1 MINDVLKKPPTF
13 LDTLDKLAKEKEQ
26 RDNLFKVAPTPALQ
40 RIEQTK
46 KDLRAGKKAT
56 PNNAPQ
62 KTTIRTKYGVFEV
75 EVPKSSLKQ
84 EIFSNVENRNK
95 YILTPELYAEIR
107 KEIEDAQE
115 KAGVA
120 KTRPDLPDIEANPPE
135 VDITAETLKN
145 LKAWEDKYI
154 RSTAVGRSY
163 QDTLKWVQNEAEQYS
178 NRADSPVA
186 KLAGALVSGMA
197 EDAAN
202 PLATFESAVGNM
214 YDPNATFEE
223 RFGAIGNAALYGLS
237 VAPFVKAGSAG
248 VRAIKATQ
256 MAEQAIARG
265 LKIKAGLVAFGRT
278 YGRETL
284 LGGFA
289 ERRVTISQLRKT
301 LEEKGFTAKEIDDVI
316 SSQRK
321 LYKIWSKTNKGDFN
335 DFLLQAVRNETK
347 SAEKAGENVAN
358 AIGTGADVTDAVDN
372 IDAPRMDAQPAK
384 APDVQE
390 PDIPGYNVPEE
401 QLQNI
406 PSARGTANFENLWN
420 MAKESG
426 TLNDK
431 QIYVGKA
438 LWMARAKAWA
448 KENNRNEMDFFENLI
463 VTKDDVMPDSALM
476 QSVKKSID
484 EVGEVDTRVIK
495 STSEKTL
502 KQFPVDRS
510 RLLLSNLQDINVD
523 PKYAS
528 RLFQATKKSSPIFR
542 DAKNIDD
549 IVSIIKDNLHELMDI
564 ANPVTKEF
572 GKLWY
577 DGANRIATQWADRYG
592 YSRSQVAGVLAVNSP
607 QTEWFTNVSRA
618 ERILDMVKNKSDLPF
633 DNDMFKF
640 GKTKMT
646 LDKDTGK
653 MKRQFSDKLLEL
665 VKGKSYNELTD
676 LDEKAAWLIIYD
688 SVYNPKKYRII
699 TPDGR
704 VGDWARN
711 KNGKETAFKSFTT
724 SDVKKSIRMLED
736 GSVESISG
744 SLGDAHKVRNFY
756 NNIIDPNSSLGHY
769 TADTH
774 QGAASVFKPI
784 GGSSPEVLKLLG
796 GTSSAPLGYTGAY
809 PIYHQAGII
818 TAKELGILPR
828 ELQSITWETV
838 RSLFSNKSKPLQA
851 KVESIWNEFL
861 NGKITKRDAWN
872 QIEDIA
878 GGTNTPNWVGDLKD
892 AKYGKQTFN
901 DVEFPDEF
909 NKFDSMI
916 ELPNKDILLQNN
928 DNITK
933 GWYNEANRQI
943 NFMTGLSD
951 FSTFVHESFHDWA
964 TMLKQEHV
972 DALVNVFGDM
982 TTVEGKEAAARA
994 FERYL
999 RDGVAPTTELERVFV
1014 SIKGWMKAVY
1024 NKLKGSPIEAKVD
1037 PRARRV
1043 FDEMLGSTA
1052 YGDEGVTS
1060 ARKAFTD
1067 ADRKAMGLKATKEID
1082 PESFQQW
1089 LDDSDQMV
1097 TDSGMSLNGW
1107 GNATADRI
1115 LANPTALSD
1124 VETAGMVKH
1133 MQDLKNQH
1141 SALNAKLSATT
1152 DQAEVKAIG
1161 ESLKRIEEQFD
1172 NATLAVKLSG
1182 TEKGRSLNAQKI
1194 TINQDFD
1201 LLSVEN
1207 RYRTRS
1213 FDGQIPDNVKKRL
1226 RELTDK
1232 IKEQESKIVD
1242 LEDQML
1248 RGNARRT
1255 VRSDAEIVQA
1265 RKNIAD
1271 KLKEAFTQNTSQAQM
1286 AVIPIPQGV
1295 SGNAKLLVDYA
1306 LTFVEQGRGKI
1317 EDVVNLAHKSLND
1330 VGVPV
1335 SKDEIKGALQAWVS
1349 SKKFKNNDLVDYLQ
1363 ELKTGLRNTPEVAIR
1378 PLLDSNIASSQE
1390 IAHYVMSFAEQTS
1403 GRVGEIVDMALDNI
1417 NQRTSYPYSR
1427 EDLLDAVREWGLPR
1441 VVTREMDMR
1450 QYQLDR
1456 LKREVRKEIALGEKT
1471 KFERVRDAALNTPRA
1486 LKATLDMSATLRQ
1499 GLLLGLG
1506 NPTKATAAFA
1516 KAFKATF
1523 SPAYAAKLDREL
1535 HMSKMAP
1542 IRKQAGLFIS
1552 EGALS
1557 PEEIQF
1563 MQNMGSNIPGIKNL
1577 LDGSERHYTTFLN
1590 QLRVSVFDDMV
1601 SKFPDMTSDERKALA
1616 DFVNVST
1623 GRGRMTDNT
1632 IMSSVLFSP
1641 RFFMSRLQAPADFI
1655 GGFLGVSKPGRAMWK
1670 SPAARK
1676 QMLQSWSIYL
1686 GTMATVAGL
1695 ARMNGAKVQI
1705 DDPNDA
1711 DWGKIVYGDTRID
1724 MYGGF
1729 QQPVRL
1735 LARMAMGGSRLAKDV
1750 TSGRGI
1756 SIDAPKDRRGFYD
1769 MVNQFVDFKLSPN
1782 AQLILG
1788 IGGEDATG
1796 QPMYRDKTGKAT
1808 YATVTQDF
1816 AKGAGV
1822 PLSVLEIRNLWQG
1835 KGIDTMGKALLT
1847 GGIILGLGS
1856 QTYDKTK
1863 GKEKS
1868 SGDKNPY
1875 DTSEK
1880 KDPYESVYEKMMT
1893 QGRLG

>member
-1 MINDVLKKPPTF
+1 MNLRTAMVGLTSAQPNNVKGSKQRPKTVTPEEQKKAFAILKSQTQKDLQSEQQYQQDILVKRQEDIERGRQVKPLSEQLTPKF
-13 LDTLDKLAKEKEQ
+13 PEK
-26 RDNLFKVAPTPALQ
+26 KTAPTVKTSAQGTL
-40 RIEQTK
+40 TK
-46 KDLRAGKKAT
+46 TFPVIVDGKKR
-56 PNNAPQ
+56 
-62 KTTIRTKYGVFEV
+62 KLVY
-75 EVPKSSLKQ
+75 EVP
-84 EIFSNVENRNK
+84 
-95 YILTPELYAEIR
+95 PELVPIFQSGNVDEIQSLTR
-107 KEIEDAQE
+107 DIIQE
-115 KAGVA
+115 FA
-120 KTRPDLPDIEANPPE
+120 P
-135 VDITAETLKN
+135 ETLQKDERYKYDKTNAALDPDFVKN
-145 LKAWEDKYI
+145 ETLRSMKELENKFI
-154 RSTAVGRSY
+154 RSTAVGRGY
-163 QDTLKWVQNEAEQYS
+163 QDTLKWVQNEAEQYV
-178 NRADSPVA
+178 NKADSPVA
-186 KLAGALVSGMA
+186 KLAGAIIAGTA

-223 RFGAIGNAALYGLS
+223 RFGAVGNAALYGLS
-237 VAPFVKAGSAG
+237 FVGVAKAGTAGARAVKAT
-248 VRAIKATQ
+248 K

-265 LKIKAGLVAFGRT
+265 LRVKAGLVAFGRT
-278 YGRETL
+278 YARETL

-289 ERRVTISQLRKT
+289 ERRITISQLRSVLK
-301 LEEKGFTAKEIDDVI
+301 KQGRTAKDIDDIV
-316 SSQRK
+316 SSTRN
-321 LYKIWSKTNKGDFN
+321 LYKVWSKTNKGDYN
-335 DFLLQAVRNETK
+335 DFLLQMVRNETK
-347 SAEKAGENVAN
+347 SAEKAGENVAD
-358 AIGTGADVTDAVDN
+358 AIGTGADVTDAVDSV
-372 IDAPRMDAQPAK
+372 DATRMDAQPAK

-406 PSARGTANFENLWN
+406 PSAQGVANFNNLWR

-476 QSVKKSID
+476 QSITKSPEFDRILKD
-484 EVGEVDTRVIK
+484 LTQQGVSALEADRLGIQDYI
-495 STSEKTL
+495 TSEGKAIEQRGGFRFIQDPRNQGFDAQGNPIRAIWAGEKLPASIKKLLTPNKVVYALTDYNLLNASDTSMRWFDEIDFLSQNSNNPEYKNIIFERLKTSKANIGTTNNQVYFRDFNNLDELKEYL
-502 KQFPVDRS
+502 KQASFESRKNFWSATFGDQRDGARGVFSIANMKKLPPNVNVPTAQSIIQKAIEPGYASHNAGDVGAFFQTTGRVGSAEDFGITATKNYKELAEGSPIAVGTNVSGFSMKEMFPVDFQRWKD
-510 RLLLSNLQDINVD
+510 RKWQKVQNYLD
-523 PKYAS
+523 AS
-528 RLFQATKKSSPIFR
+528 
-542 DAKNIDD
+542 DAK
-549 IVSIIKDNLHELMDI
+549 KQ
-564 ANPVTKEF
+564 EF
-572 GKLWY
+572 
-577 DGANRIATQWADRYG
+577 
-592 YSRSQVAGVLAVNSP
+592 
-607 QTEWFTNVSRA
+607 
-618 ERILDMVKNKSDLPF
+618 
-633 DNDMFKF
+633 
-640 GKTKMT
+640 
-646 LDKDTGK
+646 
-653 MKRQFSDKLLEL
+653 
-665 VKGKSYNELTD
+665 
-676 LDEKAAWLIIYD
+676 LDEIAKA
-688 SVYNPKKYRII
+688 S
-699 TPDGR
+699 DGTR
-704 VGDWARN
+704 KD
-711 KNGKETAFKSFTT
+711 
-724 SDVKKSIRMLED
+724 
-736 GSVESISG
+736 
-744 SLGDAHKVRNFY
+744 KVRNKF
-756 NNIIDPNSSLGHY
+756 NMDERVDKFEKTASL
-769 TADTH
+769 DNFLRESKS
-774 QGAASVFKPI
+774 ASL
-784 GGSSPEVLKLLG
+784 PENPLSILTPDKDKLAQYLEEIERVN
-796 GTSSAPLGYTGAY
+796 GTLF
-809 PIYHQAGII
+809 QKDMDGI
-818 TAKELGILPR
+818 A
-828 ELQSITWETV
+828 
-838 RSLFSNKSKPLQA
+838 
-851 KVESIWNEFL
+851 
-861 NGKITKRDAWN
+861 
-872 QIEDIA
+872 
-878 GGTNTPNWVGDLKD
+878 
-892 AKYGKQTFN
+892 
-901 DVEFPDEF
+901 
-909 NKFDSMI
+909 
-916 ELPNKDILLQNN
+916 
-928 DNITK
+928 K

-964 TMLKQEHV
+964 TTLKKEHV

-1024 NKLKGSPIEAKVD
+1024 NKLKGSPIEAKID

-1107 GNATADRI
+1107 GNATADRV

-1201 LLSVEN
+1201 LLSITN
-1207 RYRTRS
+1207 RYRARS
-1213 FDGQIPDNVKKRL
+1213 VDGTIPKNVEDKLKKL
-1226 RELTDK
+1226 AQDIE
-1232 IKEQESKIVD
+1232 EQKAKIVD

-1655 GGFLGVSKPGRAMWK
+1655 GGFLGVSKTGRAMWK

-1686 GTMATVAGL
+1686 GTMATVAWL

-1750 TSGRGI
+1750 TSGRGV
-1756 SIDAPKDRRGFYD
+1756 SVDAQKDKIGFYD

-1788 IGGEDATG
+1788 IGGEDAIG

-1808 YATVTQDF
+1808 YATVAQDF

-1822 PLSVLEIRNLWQG
+1822 PLSVSEIRNLWQG

-1863 GKEKS
+1863 GKGKS

>member
-1 MINDVLKKPPTF
+1 MESKAMINDVLKRPPTF
-13 LDTLDKLAKEKEQ
+13 LDTLDKLSKEKEQ
-26 RDNLFKVAPTPALQ
+26 RDNLFKVAPTPTLQ

-75 EVPKSSLKQ
+75 EVPKSSLRQ
-84 EIFSNVENRNK
+84 VAFSSVENKNK
-95 YILTPELYAEIR
+95 YVLTPELYAEIR

-120 KTRPDLPDIEANPPE
+120 KTRPDLPDIEVNPPE

-145 LKAWEDKYI
+145 LKTWEDKYL

-265 LKIKAGLVAFGRT
+265 LRIKAGLVAFGRT
-278 YGRETL
+278 YARETL
-284 LGGFA
+284 FGGLG
-289 ERRVTISQLRKT
+289 ERKITISQLRNV
-301 LEEKGFTAKEIDDVI
+301 LEKQGRTAKDIDEIV
-316 SSQRK
+316 SSTRN
-321 LYKIWSKTNKGDFN
+321 LYKTWSKTNKGDYN
-335 DFLLQAVRNETK
+335 DFLLQMVRNETK
-347 SAEKAGENVAN
+347 KAEKAGENVAD
-358 AIGTGADVTDAVDN
+358 AIGTGADVTDAVNAVDN
-372 IDAPRMDAQPAK
+372 VEAPRMDTQPAK

-406 PSARGTANFENLWN
+406 PSAQGVANFNNFWK

-438 LWMARAKAWA
+438 LWMARAKTWA

-476 QSVKKSID
+476 QSITGSAEFDKAMK
-484 EVGEVDTRVIK
+484 ELT
-495 STSEKTL
+495 
-502 KQFPVDRS
+502 
-510 RLLLSNLQDINVD
+510 
-523 PKYAS
+523 
-528 RLFQATKKSSPIFR
+528 TKG
-542 DAKNIDD
+542 A
-549 IVSIIKDNLHELMDI
+549 SIIS
-564 ANPVTKEF
+564 
-572 GKLWY
+572 
-577 DGANRIATQWADRYG
+577 ADRLGVHEYVRADGTKVQQYG
-592 YSRSQVAGVLAVNSP
+592 GPEYPGIP
-607 QTEWFTNVSRA
+607 
-618 ERILDMVKNKSDLPF
+618 
-633 DNDMFKF
+633 
-640 GKTKMT
+640 G
-646 LDKDTGK
+646 
-653 MKRQFSDKLLEL
+653 
-665 VKGKSYNELTD
+665 VKGKGAWSSQVLPSTAKAMDTPNKMIYTLKKPNLLHASDTSMRWFEELDILANNSGNSKAYKEFIFNKMKNEIKNNFGTTR
-676 LDEKAAWLIIYD
+676 
-688 SVYNPKKYRII
+688 NPKYISDFNDIDSFKIYLRDEAPFASRAMFWERMYG
-699 TPDGR
+699 TNKDGAI
-704 VGDWARN
+704 GGGGIFNDA
-711 KNGKETAFKSFTT
+711 A
-724 SDVKKSIRMLED
+724 VKKLPSGITVPSIVD
-736 GSVESISG
+736 VVNKAISPG
-744 SLGDAHKVRNFY
+744 YVNHEFGDIAGAVQLTGRR
-756 NNIIDPNSSLGHY
+756 G
-769 TADTH
+769 TADD
-774 QGAASVFKPI
+774 F
-784 GGSSPEVLKLLG
+784 
-796 GTSSAPLGYTGAY
+796 
-809 PIYHQAGII
+809 GII
-818 TAKELGILPR
+818 THPNYKEVAEGFPLAIGSNVPGYSLDKMFPKKF
-828 ELQSITWETV
+828 EEWKAVKAEKITNFEFNIGG
-838 RSLFSNKSKPLQA
+838 RKDEFLEKLSQA
-851 KVESIWNEFL
+851 KTREAKDRIRKQFNMDERGQEKLIQLTSFENFARETGMGGELFKVL
-861 NGKITKRDAWN
+861 YPDADVLS
-872 QIEDIA
+872 QY
-878 GGTNTPNWVGDLKD
+878 LKD
-892 AKYGKQTFN
+892 II
-901 DVEFPDEF
+901 DVNGTLFQ
-909 NKFDSMI
+909 
-916 ELPNKDILLQNN
+916 KDMDGIA
-928 DNITK
+928 K

-964 TMLKQEHV
+964 TTLKKEHV
-972 DALVNVFGDM
+972 DVLTNVFGDM
-982 TTVEGKEAAARA
+982 TTVEAKEAAARA

-1037 PRARRV
+1037 PQARRV

-1052 YGDEGVTS
+1052 YGDEGITS
-1060 ARKAFTD
+1060 ARKAFVD

-1097 TDSGMSLNGW
+1097 ADSGMSLNGW

-1115 LANPTALSD
+1115 LAKPTALSD

-1141 SALNAKLSATT
+1141 SALNAKLSATS
-1152 DQAEVKAIG
+1152 DPAEVKAIG

-1201 LLSVEN
+1201 LLSITN
-1207 RYRTRS
+1207 RYRARS
-1213 FDGQIPDNVKKRL
+1213 VDGTIPKHVEDKLKKLAQQI
-1226 RELTDK
+1226 E
-1232 IKEQESKIVD
+1232 EQKSKIVD

-1349 SKKFKNNDLVDYLQ
+1349 SKKFKSNDLVDYLQ

-1403 GRVGEIVDMALDNI
+1403 GRVGEIVDMALDNL
-1417 NQRTSYPYSR
+1417 NQKTSYPYSR
-1427 EDLLDAVREWGLPR
+1427 EELLDAVREWGLPR

-1456 LKREVRKEIALGEKT
+1456 LKRDVRKEIALGEKT

-1506 NPTKATAAFA
+1506 NPAKATAAFA

-1523 SPAYAAKLDREL
+1523 NPAYAAKLDREL

-1641 RFFMSRLQAPADFI
+1641 RFFMSRLQAPSDFI
-1655 GGFLGVSKPGRAMWK
+1655 GGFFGVSKAGRAMWK
-1670 SPAARK
+1670 SPAAKK
-1676 QMLQSWSIYL
+1676 QMLQSWGIYL

-1705 DDPNDA
+1705 NDPNDA

-1735 LARMAMGGSRLAKDV
+1735 LARMAMGASRLAKDV
-1750 TSGRGI
+1750 TSGRGV
-1756 SIDAPKDRRGFYD
+1756 SIDVPKDRKGFYD

-1788 IGGEDATG
+1788 IGGEDAIG

-1808 YATVTQDF
+1808 YATVAEDLG
-1816 AKGAGV
+1816 KGVGV
-1822 PLSVLEIRNLWQG
+1822 PLSVSEIKNLWEG
-1835 KGIDTMGKALLT
+1835 KGTDTMGKALLT

-1868 SGDKNPY
+1868 FGDKNPY

-1880 KDPYESVYEKMMT
+1880 KDPYESVYEKIMT

>member
-1 MINDVLKKPPTF
+1 MESKAMINDVLKKPPTF

-46 KDLRAGKKAT
+46 KDLSAGKKAT

-75 EVPKSSLKQ
+75 EVPKSSLRQ
-84 EIFSNVENRNK
+84 VAFSNVENKNK
-95 YILTPELYAEIR
+95 YVLTPELYAEIR

-120 KTRPDLPDIEANPPE
+120 KTRPDLPDIEVNPPE

-316 SSQRK
+316 NSQRK

-347 SAEKAGENVAN
+347 SAEKAGENVAD

-372 IDAPRMDAQPAK
+372 VDAPRMDAQPAK

-476 QSVKKSID
+476 QSITNAKGFDALMKDVIEKGVGILEADKLGIHDYVLPDGTIIPQRGGGEFMSDPRNKGILQAGWSNIQVPAVAKKPLTPYKMIGTLVDTNLLNAPDTAKRWFDEIDAIAKSMNNPSAYKEQVFETIKTIDKNIGTDTNPKRIKNFQNLDELKDWLVSTSQSNRASFYQGMLGAKIEKKLQGMNVPTAKDVVNKAMSEGYTSHAYGDVGGIVKLTDKVGYADEFGIEAHPNYKALVEGEPSALGINVPNYSLTDMFPDDIKNWIQSKQNRIDAFQSLPETQQEILRKVLSGEIEDPSVIRRKSYTDANYRDAVRKYYGID
-484 EVGEVDTRVIK
+484 EREISDIVGDTKESIQHNFFREAKMAGGK
-495 STSEKTL
+495 SN
-502 KQFPVDRS
+502 P
-510 RLLLSNLQDINVD
+510 LSILTPNEDVLSQYLRDIIDVNGT
-523 PKYAS
+523 
-528 RLFQATKKSSPIFR
+528 LFQ
-542 DAKNIDD
+542 
-549 IVSIIKDNLHELMDI
+549 KDMDGI
-564 ANPVTKEF
+564 A
-572 GKLWY
+572 
-577 DGANRIATQWADRYG
+577 
-592 YSRSQVAGVLAVNSP
+592 
-607 QTEWFTNVSRA
+607 
-618 ERILDMVKNKSDLPF
+618 
-633 DNDMFKF
+633 
-640 GKTKMT
+640 
-646 LDKDTGK
+646 
-653 MKRQFSDKLLEL
+653 
-665 VKGKSYNELTD
+665 
-676 LDEKAAWLIIYD
+676 
-688 SVYNPKKYRII
+688 
-699 TPDGR
+699 
-704 VGDWARN
+704 
-711 KNGKETAFKSFTT
+711 
-724 SDVKKSIRMLED
+724 
-736 GSVESISG
+736 
-744 SLGDAHKVRNFY
+744 
-756 NNIIDPNSSLGHY
+756 
-769 TADTH
+769 
-774 QGAASVFKPI
+774 
-784 GGSSPEVLKLLG
+784 
-796 GTSSAPLGYTGAY
+796 
-809 PIYHQAGII
+809 
-818 TAKELGILPR
+818 
-828 ELQSITWETV
+828 
-838 RSLFSNKSKPLQA
+838 
-851 KVESIWNEFL
+851 
-861 NGKITKRDAWN
+861 
-872 QIEDIA
+872 
-878 GGTNTPNWVGDLKD
+878 
-892 AKYGKQTFN
+892 
-901 DVEFPDEF
+901 
-909 NKFDSMI
+909 
-916 ELPNKDILLQNN
+916 
-928 DNITK
+928 K

-1201 LLSVEN
+1201 LLSITN
-1207 RYRTRS
+1207 RYRARS
-1213 FDGQIPDNVKKRL
+1213 VDGTIPKNVEDKLKKL
-1226 RELTDK
+1226 AQDIE
-1232 IKEQESKIVD
+1232 EQKSKIVD

-1286 AVIPIPQGV
+1286 AVIPIPQGI

-1349 SKKFKNNDLVDYLQ
+1349 SKKFKSNDLVDYLQ

-1378 PLLDSNIASSQE
+1378 PLLDKNIASSQE

-1417 NQRTSYPYSR
+1417 NQKTSYPYSR

-1456 LKREVRKEIALGEKT
+1456 LKRDVRKEIALGEKT

-1506 NPTKATAAFA
+1506 NPAKATAAFA

-1577 LDGSERHYTTFLN
+1577 LEGSERHYTTFLN

-1641 RFFMSRLQAPADFI
+1641 RFFMSRLQAPADLI
-1655 GGFLGVSKPGRAMWK
+1655 GISKAGRAMWK

-1686 GTMATVAGL
+1686 GAMATVAGL

-1756 SIDAPKDRRGFYD
+1756 SIDAPKGTRGFYD

-1788 IGGEDATG
+1788 IGGEDAIG

-1808 YATVTQDF
+1808 YATVAQDF

-1822 PLSVLEIRNLWQG
+1822 PLSVSEIRNLWQG
-1835 KGIDTMGKALLT
+1835 KGVDTMGKALLT

-1868 SGDKNPY
+1868 SGFKNPY

-1880 KDPYESVYEKMMT
+1880 KDPYENAFEKMMT